1 MVHPELVELTDVLG
15 RDGKKENTIEYHR
28 TKISMNVAQLK
39 SRAISK
45 EGLGLAKGVCDSI
58 AFLTDPVE

>member
-1 MVHPELVELTDVLG
+1 
-15 RDGKKENTIEYHR
+15 
-28 TKISMNVAQLK
+28 MNIAQLK

-58 AFLTDPVE
+58 AFLTDPVEQKFSLRCHSVDLA

>member
-28 TKISMNVAQLK
+28 TKISMNIAQLK

-45 EGLGLAKGVCDSI
+45 EGLGCRNFRYVATV
-58 AFLTDPVE
+58 LT